1 MTKQEYLDMYDV
13 VGAAMEVYNT
23 LGRGMAEAIYQE
35 ALAVEMK
42 MRGMEV
48 EREKLLQLKYKDV
61 LLEKTYYADFFY
73 KGILIELKSVDEII
87 SDHRAQLFNYM
98 RITKQHRGVL
108 FNFGEIGLYTE
119 RYLYLPDFDDFV
131 LLNQD
136 NYMEYIDKEN
146 IIHIRFKKKEKVII
160 KFN

>member
-1 MTKQEYLDMYDV
+1 MTKQEYKDMYDV

-42 MRGMEV
+42 KRGMEA
-48 EREKLLQLKYKDV
+48 EREKKLQLHYKDV
-61 LLEKTYYADFFY
+61 LLEKTYYADFYY
-73 KGILIELKSVDEII
+73 KGIIIELKSVDEIV

-98 RITKQHRGVL
+98 RITKQYRGIL
-108 FNFGEIGLYTE
+108 FNYGEIGLYTE
-119 RYLYLPDFDDFV
+119 RYLYLPAYDDFI

-136 NYMEYIDKEN
+136 NFKDYIN
-146 IIHIRFKKKEKVII
+146 T
-160 KFN
+160 

>member
-1 MTKQEYLDMYDV
+1 MTKQEYRDMYDV
-13 VGAAMEVYNT
+13 FGAAMEVYNT

-42 MRGMEV
+42 KRSMNF
-48 EREKLLQLKYKDV
+48 EREKELRLHYKDV
-61 LLEKTYYADFFY
+61 LLDKTYFADFYY
-73 KGILIELKSVDEII
+73 KDIIIELKSVDEII

-98 RITKQHRGVL
+98 RITKQCRGIL

-119 RYLYLPDFDDFV
+119 RYLYLPDSDDFV

-136 NYMEYIDKEN
+136 NYRDYID
-146 IIHIRFKKKEKVII
+146 V
-160 KFN
+160 